1 MFAEF
6 SQSYLQATLMVSL
19 LSVWVLVGLFHY
31 LNRYTRREYFTIW
44 TAAWLTYALWLTLS
58 LTWPSPDPVSLASMV
73 KQSCVA
79 VSAACLLW
87 GTLRFLDIHVRQTL
101 FGLFILFLILW
112 TFAIPHVAANILQIQ
127 LPVFILLGAGSA
139 FAGACFYRL
148 RRKLPY
154 VGAGMLALGFLL
166 WGVYLA
172 FFPVAQ
178 QYPDLHAAAHLVAA
192 VLQLFIA
199 VSMIVLVL
207 EEVRYR
213 QETML
218 AEIATVRSE
227 KEQLQ
232 ARVLTSEEQLR
243 RAYDQVRLTEGAQ
256 QAYDELRRTQQ
267 TVVQQE
273 RLRALGEMASGMAHD
288 INNALSPISA
298 YTELLR
304 ITVPN
309 LSEEAVRYFDH
320 VRSATQDVA
329 GIVARMREF
338 YRQRTASEL
347 RQPIEV
353 PALLAGVADL
363 TRPRWRDEPQRHG
376 ISIELTVHCETG
388 LPPLLGDPGEL
399 REALT
404 NLVFNAVDAL
414 PHGGHITLQAAL
426 RPATRP
432 QAAPELALEI
442 VDDGIGMDETTRRR
456 CLEPFFTTK
465 AQRGT
470 GLGLSM
476 VYGMMRR
483 HEGHIEIDS
492 APNRGTTIRLRFPL
506 PSAGPTPAEIP
517 TPALASGRP
526 LRLLCID
533 DEAKLR
539 TLFTQC
545 LSAFG
550 HQVEV
555 ADSGPA
561 GIAAFRAAVEAGRAY
576 DLVLTDLGMPGMDG
590 NEVARALKQIS
601 PATPLIM
608 LTGWGAQ
615 LNAETGGAQPVDA
628 VLPKPPNLELL
639 VSTIR
644 RLAG

>member
-31 LNRYTRREYFTIW
+31 LNRYTKREYFTIW

-58 LTWPSPDPVSLASMV
+58 LTWPSQDPASLASMI

-87 GTLRFLDIHVRQTL
+87 GTLRFLDIPVRQKL
-101 FGLFILFLILW
+101 FGLFILFLIVW
-112 TFAIPHVAANILQIQ
+112 TFAIPSLASNALQIQ
-127 LPVFILLGAGSA
+127 LPVFILLGAGSV
-139 FAGACFYRL
+139 FAAACFYRL

-154 VGAGMLALGFLL
+154 VGAGMLAFGFLL
-166 WGVYLA
+166 WGLYLA
-172 FFPVAQ
+172 FFPLAQ
-178 QYPDLHAAAHLVAA
+178 RYPDLHAAAHLVAA

-207 EEVRYR
+207 EEVRYK
-213 QETML
+213 QEKIV
-218 AEIATVRSE
+218 AEIAAVRSE

-232 ARVLTSEEQLR
+232 ARVLTSEEKLR
-243 RAYDQVRLTEGAQ
+243 EVYDQARLTEGAQ
-256 QAYDELRRTQQ
+256 KAYEDLRRTQQ

-298 YTELLR
+298 YTDLLR
-304 ITVPN
+304 ITIPN
-309 LSEEAVRYFDH
+309 LSDEARQYFEH
-320 VRSATQDVA
+320 VRAATQDVA
-329 GIVARMREF
+329 GIVVRMREF
-338 YRQRTASEL
+338 YRPRSNSET
-347 RQPIEV
+347 RQPVEIGS
-353 PALLAGVADL
+353 LLESVANL
-363 TRPRWRDEPQRHG
+363 TRPRWRDEAQRVG
-376 ISIELTVHCETG
+376 VAIDLVVHPASG
-388 LPPLLGDPGEL
+388 LPLLHGDPSEL

-414 PHGGHITLQAAL
+414 PRGGRIDL
-426 RPATRP
+426 RATM
-432 QAAPELALEI
+432 APSLTAERRLVIE
-442 VDDGIGMDETTRRR
+442 VHDDGIGMDENTRRR

-483 HEGHIEIDS
+483 YDGDIEIDS
-492 APNRGTTIRLRFPL
+492 APSGGTAVRLTFPL
-506 PSAGPTPAEIP
+506 REPD
-517 TPALASGRP
+517 LAPVAAPLPVVRDSGRP

-533 DEAKLR
+533 DEPNLR
-539 TLFTQC
+539 LLFTRC
-545 LSAFG
+545 LPPFG
-550 HQVEV
+550 HRVDV
-555 ADSGPA
+555 ASTGRE
-561 GIAAFRAAVEAGRAY
+561 GIEAFTTALAQHEPY
-576 DLVLTDLGMPGMDG
+576 DLVVTDLGMPGMDG
-590 NEVARALKQIS
+590 HEVARQIKKHA
-601 PATPLIM
+601 PLTPVVM

-615 LNAETGGAQPVDA
+615 LNDGTGAPTPADA
-628 VLPKPPNLELL
+628 VLGKPPNLQELIT
-639 VSTIR
+639 TIR